1 MQRGDIARA
10 MSDILFHGYWRSSAA
25 YRVRISL
32 NLKGLDYQ
40 EVDHDLRTGAQKDP
54 AYTAIA
60 PAGLVPAVEHDGH
73 AYVQSLAIL
82 EWLEER
88 WPEPALLPKAMDE
101 RAIVRGMALTV
112 AADIHPLNNLRILK
126 YLKNELGQPQE
137 QVDAW
142 IAHWIQEGFAALEVL
157 IARHGKG
164 FAFGATPTIADCFL
178 VPQVFN
184 AERFNV
190 DLSSFPKI
198 VSVAEKAR
206 ALPAFAAAHPDHQP
220 GAATA

>member
-1 MQRGDIARA
+1 
-10 MSDILFHGYWRSSAA
+10 MSDILLHGYWRSSAA
-25 YRVRISL
+25 YRVRIAL
-32 NLKGLDYQ
+32 NLKGLDYE

-54 AYTAIA
+54 AYRQIA

-88 WPEPALLPKAMDE
+88 WPEPALLPRALND

-112 AADIHPLNNLRILK
+112 AADIHPLNNLRILR
-126 YLKNELGQPQE
+126 YLKNELDRPQD
-137 QVDAW
+137 QIDAW
-142 IAHWIQEGFAALEVL
+142 IARWILDGFAALESLVE
-157 IARHGKG
+157 RHGDG
-164 FAFGATPTIADCFL
+164 FAFGASPTIADCFL
-178 VPQVFN
+178 VPQIFN

-190 DLSSFPKI
+190 DLSAFPKI
-198 VSVAEKAR
+198 VAAAERAR
-206 ALPAFAAAHPDHQP
+206 ALPAFAAAHPDRQP

>member
-1 MQRGDIARA
+1 
-10 MSDILFHGYWRSSAA
+10 MSELLFHGYWRSSAA
-25 YRVRISL
+25 YRVRIAL

-40 EVDHDLRTGAQKDP
+40 EVDHDLRTGAHKDP
-54 AYTAIA
+54 SYTCVA

-82 EWLEER
+82 EWLDER
-88 WPEPALLPKAMDE
+88 WPDPALMPRALDD
-101 RAIVRGMALTV
+101 RAIVRGMALTI

-126 YLKNELGQPQE
+126 YLKNELGQPQA
-137 QVDAW
+137 QIDGW

-157 IARHGKG
+157 VERHGDG
-164 FAFGATPTIADCFL
+164 FAFGVTPTIADCIL

-190 DLSSFPKI
+190 DLSAFPRI
-198 VSVAEKAR
+198 RAVAEKAR
-206 ALPAFAAAHPDHQP
+206 ALQAFADAHPERQP
-220 GAATA
+220 AADRP

>member
-1 MQRGDIARA
+1 

-25 YRVRISL
+25 YRVRIAL
-32 NLKGLDYQ
+32 NLKGLDYE
-40 EVDHDLRTGAQKDP
+40 EVDHDLRTGAHKDP
-54 AYTAIA
+54 SYTAIA

-88 WPEPALLPKAMDE
+88 WPEPALLPKALND
-101 RAIVRGMALTV
+101 RAIVRGMSLTI

-126 YLKNELGQPQE
+126 YLKNELAEPQE
-137 QVDAW
+137 GIDAW
-142 IAHWIQEGFAALEVL
+142 IAHWIQEGFAALEVM
-157 IARHGKG
+157 IGRHGDG
-164 FAFGATPTIADCFL
+164 FAFGAAPTMVDCFL

-184 AERFNV
+184 AERFGV
-190 DLSSFPKI
+190 DLSAFRRI
-198 VSVAEKAR
+198 MAVVEKAR
-206 ALPAFAAAHPDHQP
+206 ALPPFATAHPENQP

>member
-1 MQRGDIARA
+1 

-25 YRVRISL
+25 YRVRIAL
-32 NLKGLDYQ
+32 NLKGLDYE
-40 EVDHDLRTGAQKDP
+40 EVDYDLRMGAHKDP
-54 AYTAIA
+54 SYRSIA

-88 WPEPALLPKAMDE
+88 WPEPALLPKPLDQ
-101 RAIVRGMALTV
+101 RAIVRGMALTIG
-112 AADIHPLNNLRILK
+112 ADIHPLNNLRVLK
-126 YLKNELGQPQE
+126 YLKNEFERPQE
-137 QVDAW
+137 EIDSW

-157 IARHGKG
+157 IARHGDG
-164 FAFGATPTIADCFL
+164 FAFGTTPTIADCFL

-190 DLSSFPKI
+190 DLIAFPNI
-198 VSVAEKAR
+198 RAVAEKAR
-206 ALPAFAAAHPDHQP
+206 ALPAFAAAHPENQP
-220 GAATA
+220 GAETA

>member
-1 MQRGDIARA
+1 
-10 MSDILFHGYWRSSAA
+10 MSGILFHGYWRSSAA
-25 YRVRISL
+25 YRVRIAL
-32 NLKGLDYQ
+32 NLKGVDYQ
-40 EVDHDLRTGAQKDP
+40 EIDHDLRTGAQKYP
-54 AYTAIA
+54 AYIAIA

-88 WPEPALLPKAMDE
+88 WPEPALLPRSLDG
-101 RAIVRGMALTV
+101 RAIVRGMALTI

-126 YLKNELGQPQE
+126 YLKNELDQPQE
-137 QVDAW
+137 RIDAW
-142 IAHWIQEGFAALEVL
+142 IAHWIKEGFAALEVL
-157 IARHGKG
+157 VGRHGEG
-164 FAFGATPTIADCFL
+164 FAFGSTPTIVDCFL

-190 DLSSFPKI
+190 DLSAFPSI
-198 VSVAEKAR
+198 RAAADRAR
-206 ALPAFAAAHPDHQP
+206 ALPAFAAAHPDRQP

>member
-1 MQRGDIARA
+1 

-25 YRVRISL
+25 YRVRIAL
-32 NLKGLDYQ
+32 NLKSLDY
-40 EVDHDLRTGAQKDP
+40 EEIDHDLRIGAQRDP
-54 AYTAIA
+54 AYKVIA

-88 WPEPALLPKAMDE
+88 WPEPALLPKALDD
-101 RAIVRGMALTV
+101 RAIVRAMALTIG
-112 AADIHPLNNLRILK
+112 ADIHPLNNLRILK
-126 YLKNELGQPQE
+126 YLKRELEQSQE
-137 QVDAW
+137 RIDAW
-142 IAHWIQEGFAALEVL
+142 VAHWIQEGFAALEVL
-157 IARHGKG
+157 IARHGNG

-190 DLSSFPKI
+190 DLTGFPGI
-198 VSVAEKAR
+198 MRVAEQAR
-206 ALPAFAAAHPDHQP
+206 ALPAFAAAHPDQQP

>member
-1 MQRGDIARA
+1 

-25 YRVRISL
+25 YRVRIAL
-32 NLKGLDYQ
+32 NLKGVDYQ
-40 EVDHDLRTGAQKDP
+40 EIDHDLRTGAQKDP
-54 AYTAIA
+54 AYIAIA

-88 WPEPALLPKAMDE
+88 WPEPALLPRSLDG
-101 RAIVRGMALTV
+101 RAIVRGMALTI

-126 YLKNELGQPQE
+126 YLKNELDQPQE
-137 QVDAW
+137 RIDAW
-142 IAHWIQEGFAALEVL
+142 IAHWIKEGFAALEVL
-157 IARHGKG
+157 VGRHGEG
-164 FAFGATPTIADCFL
+164 FAFGSTPTIVDCFL

-184 AERFNV
+184 AGRFNV
-190 DLSSFPKI
+190 DLSAFPSI
-198 VSVAEKAR
+198 RAAADRAR
-206 ALPAFAAAHPDHQP
+206 ALPAFAAAHPDRQP